1 MRVLAS
7 AIILMLLA
15 SNIKAQDTTIVVNQ
29 TVETTKE
36 KKKKNIWIGP
46 KFGMDLTHFSY
57 NADELVNDLAGNY
70 QFGILC
76 QIGKKLYLQPEL
88 MYATYKSATYDT
100 DSTRLNYLKIPLML
114 GWRIINLG
122 IVSVHLKGGPQFSF
136 QLAEKDKL
144 IPNSKKMSWQVGA
157 GVDVLG
163 FITTDLRYTLQPGKT
178 IAEQIDSFDPNST
191 GLNLTVGLKLR

>member
-1 MRVLAS
+1 MKVLFAT
-7 AIILMLLA
+7 ILLFAFAL
-15 SNIKAQDTTIVVNQ
+15 SLQAQDTTVVVNQ

-36 KKKKNIWIGP
+36 KKKNNIWFGP
-46 KFGMDLTHFSY
+46 KFGMDLTHFTY
-57 NADELVNDLAGNY
+57 NANDLGNDLAGNY

-122 IVSVHLKGGPQFSF
+122 LLSIHLKGGPQFSF

-163 FITTDLRYTLQPGKT
+163 FITTDLRYTLQPGKS
-178 IAEQIDSFDPNST
+178 ISEQIDSFDPNST